1 MSGSPALEKLRAEKR
16 RLIRNLQT
24 ADKMEADLKA
34 RQLQNLQTLNKLEA
48 ELKALEAMD
57 DTPASQI
64 MRAEKRAQIHKQQTI
79 AKFDADVKPREI
91 QRLQDPA
98 AVAEEA

>member
-24 ADKMEADLKA
+24 ADKMKADLKA
-34 RQLQNLQTLNKLEA
+34 RQLQNLHTLNKLEA

-64 MRAEKRAQIHKQQTI
+64 MRAEKGAQIREQQT
-79 AKFDADVKPREI
+79 ADKLEAEVKTREI
-91 QRLQDPA
+91 QRLQDPTA
-98 AVAEEA
+98 AAEE